1 MFIDAS
7 GVFSDSQAVTVTA
20 VSTGFVD
27 TLAAGDAYVGAW
39 LVARVDVT
47 FTAAGSA
54 TLSIDLQTDNNSSFS
69 SPITL
74 VTLGSTVAVA
84 TLTAHYLLKVRIPP
98 GAERYLR
105 VNYTVASGPMTAG
118 NIDAFV
124 TKDIDLLIT

>member
-1 MFIDAS
+1 MLIDAS
-7 GVFSDSQAVTVTA
+7 LVFSDSQAVTITA
-20 VSTGFVD
+20 PSTNYVD
-27 TLAAGDAYVGAW
+27 TLAAGDSYIGSW

-54 TLSIDLQTDNNSSFS
+54 TMTIDLQTDNNSSFS
-69 SPITL
+69 SPTTL
-74 VTLGSTVAVA
+74 VSVGSTVAVA